1 MIRAVVYLAIQAIKF
16 DRWPARTVF
25 CRQII
30 HLRHSPD
37 SGGNT
42 VSGRSGMASAHSA
55 PGRVGGCFSL
65 LLPAPQFSQPKPP
78 FPFPLTSLRVLV
90 SASLLHGLSGSAA
103 GHTCR
108 RMGSPCLGQARKLCL
123 TLQNTQ
129 PLGTK
134 NSPCPHKAGYIFV
147 CKLHT
152 LLKLNFFHRWSSATQ
167 TSPAG
172 GFPLA
177 AQSG

>member
-1 MIRAVVYLAIQAIKF
+1 MTDDQQELFSA
-16 DRWPARTVF
+16 
-25 CRQII
+25 
-30 HLRHSPD
+30 
-37 SGGNT
+37 
-42 VSGRSGMASAHSA
+42 GRSFISGTA
-55 PGRVGGCFSL
+55 PTVEGTQCLGDQAWHQPTL
-65 LLPAPQFSQPKPP
+65 LLGGLVGMLLPSSPCSPVLPAQAP

-152 LLKLNFFHRWSSATQ
+152 LLKLNFFHR
-167 TSPAG
+167 
-172 GFPLA
+172 
-177 AQSG
+177 

>member
-1 MIRAVVYLAIQAIKF
+1 MTSKNCFLQADHSSQAQPRQWREHSVWEIRYGI
-16 DRWPARTVF
+16 
-25 CRQII
+25 
-30 HLRHSPD
+30 SPLC
-37 SGGNT
+37 SWEGWW
-42 VSGRSGMASAHSA
+42 M
-55 PGRVGGCFSL
+55 
-65 LLPAPQFSQPKPP
+65 LLPSSPCSPVLPAQAP

-103 GHTCR
+103 GHTFR